1 MKHLHTIANL
11 LWVLSFAALNL
22 AQAYELIIKL
32 GCAV

>member
-11 LWVLSFAALNL
+11 LLVLSFAALKF

-32 GCAV
+32 GCAA